1 MYMVLDEQVKKG
13 GRYTK
18 REQEERKLQ
27 VYHLHF
33 EQNKP
38 AVKIAELLNV
48 NRNTVNDDIIY
59 WHQQLASEMNAQD
72 ITAKMTKQIQ
82 RMEIQRDRLLDDLE
96 DTKNLDDKIKVERFI
111 SDMDNRLIQAF
122 SKMILGGMESLS
134 PRVKLEEINEDNIK
148 EFVRNLIFGDENP
161 DSKDVYS
168 EDELKFKF
176 IRRTK
181 CDITHVSNVIKKMK
195 QDGLAL
201 CEQSNSIGSSN
212 SFMSGKDFSTKY
224 NLAIFAN
231 LRGYLTINEFSEI
244 SKKRLKIRQEFEN
257 KEKERREKFIK
268 KYGPESQWSEEVE
281 DMYDDFEDDDTSLT

>member
-111 SDMDNRLIQAF
+111 SDMDNRLVQAF
-122 SKMILGGMESLS
+122 SKMILGGMESLL

-148 EFVRNLIFGDENP
+148 EFVRNLILGDENQ
-161 DSKDVYS
+161 DLDDVYS

-231 LRGYLTINEFSEI
+231 LRGYLTINEFDEI
-244 SKKRLKIRQEFEN
+244 LKKRLKIRQEFEN

-268 KYGPESQWSEEVE
+268 KYGPESQWSKEVE

>member
-1 MYMVLDEQVKKG
+1 MVLAEQVKKG

-48 NRNTVNDDIIY
+48 NRNTINDDIIY

-96 DTKNLDDKIKVERFI
+96 DAKNLDDKIKVERFI
-111 SDMDNRLIQAF
+111 SDIDNRLVQAF
-122 SKMILGGMESLS
+122 SKMILSGMESLS
-134 PRVKLEEINEDNIK
+134 PTVKLEEINEDDIK
-148 EFVRNLIFGDENP
+148 EFVRDLILGDENP

-168 EDELKFKF
+168 EDELKFEF

-195 QDGLAL
+195 QAGLAL
-201 CEQSNSIGSSN
+201 CVQSDIIGSRNLS
-212 SFMSGKDFSTKY
+212 MSVKDFSTKY
-224 NLAIFAN
+224 DIGIFAT
-231 LRGYLTINEFSEI
+231 LREYLTISEYSEI
-244 SKKRLKIRQEFEN
+244 FRKRLKIRQENEDI
-257 KEKERREKFIK
+257 EKERREKFIE
-268 KYGPESQWSEEVE
+268 KYGPESQWSEKVE
-281 DMYDDFEDDDTSLT
+281 GMYDDFEYDDTSLT

>member
-1 MYMVLDEQVKKG
+1 MVLAEQVKKG

-48 NRNTVNDDIIY
+48 NRNTINDDIIY

-96 DTKNLDDKIKVERFI
+96 DAKNLDDKIKVERFI
-111 SDMDNRLIQAF
+111 SDIDNRLVQAF
-122 SKMILGGMESLS
+122 SKMILSGMESLS
-134 PRVKLEEINEDNIK
+134 PTVKLEEINEDDIK
-148 EFVRNLIFGDENP
+148 EFVRDLILGDENP

-168 EDELKFKF
+168 EDELKFEF

-195 QDGLAL
+195 QAGLVL
-201 CEQSNSIGSSN
+201 CESSSIIGSSN
-212 SFMSGKDFSTKY
+212 LSMPFKDRSTKY
-224 NLAIFAN
+224 DIGIFAT
-231 LRGYLTINEFSEI
+231 LREYLTISEYSEI
-244 SKKRLKIRQEFEN
+244 FRKRLKIRQENEDI
-257 KEKERREKFIK
+257 EKERREKFIE
-268 KYGPESQWSEEVE
+268 KYGPESQWSEKVE
-281 DMYDDFEDDDTSLT
+281 GMYDDFEYDDTSLT

>member
-1 MYMVLDEQVKKG
+1 MVLAEQVKKG

-111 SDMDNRLIQAF
+111 SDMDNRLVQAF

-134 PRVKLEEINEDNIK
+134 PTVKLEEIKEDNIK
-148 EFVRNLIFGDENP
+148 EFVKDLILEDENQ

-168 EDELKFKF
+168 EDELKFEF

-195 QDGLAL
+195 QDGLDL
-201 CEQSNSIGSSN
+201 CEQSDIIRSRN
-212 SFMSGKDFSTKY
+212 SFMSGKDFSRKY

-231 LRGYLTINEFSEI
+231 LRGYLTINEVSEI
-244 SKKRLKIRQEFEN
+244 SRKRLEIRQQIEDQ
-257 KEKERREKFIK
+257 EKERREKFIK
-268 KYGPESQWSEEVE
+268 KYGPEQQWSEKVKK
-281 DMYDDFEDDDTSLT
+281 MYDDFEDDDTSLI